1 MRVRVVWRRA
11 AAVNDGVVFWGAVRI
26 FLSWSVVVYSL
37 CVESV
42 EDLCGCVLDVPPRL
56 LVFGMEGPSVLCV
69 VRVGAPLWV
78 FFLCHVVLR
87 SSFTCWV
94 REMGRPL
101 GLRLECMVKEEVWAG
116 FWGFSICLGPLVAR
130 CVAGRCGCFHF
141 IISS

>member
-11 AAVNDGVVFWGAVRI
+11 AAVNDGVVFLGAVRI

-78 FFLCHVVLR
+78 FFYVTWFCVLPLHVGCVR
-87 SSFTCWV
+87 WV
-94 REMGRPL
+94 VRL
-101 GLRLECMVKEEVWAG
+101 DCGLSVW
-116 FWGFSICLGPLVAR
+116 
-130 CVAGRCGCFHF
+130 
-141 IISS
+141 